1 MKNISL
7 YEAKQ
12 NLLQFVELVKNGEP
26 ITIWQDGRPVAL
38 LTRTDESLS
47 ESQQKISAD
56 PLLGLRFYSF
66 LIAGLCV
73 IIGVIIVPALLILIH
88 GVVVELFSI

>member
-1 MKNISL
+1 MKNVSL

-12 NLLQFVELVKNGEP
+12 NLLQFVELVKSGEP

-38 LTRTDESLS
+38 LTRIDESLS

-56 PLLGLRFYSF
+56 SLRGLRLYSF

-73 IIGVIIVPALLILIH
+73 IIGVIVVPPLLILIH
-88 GVVVELFSI
+88 AIVVELLSI

>member
-1 MKNISL
+1 MKNVSL

-12 NLLQFVELVKNGEP
+12 NLLQFVELVKSGEP

-38 LTRTDESLS
+38 LTRIDESLS

-56 PLLGLRFYSF
+56 SLRRLRLYSF

-73 IIGVIIVPALLILIH
+73 IIGVIVVPALLILIH
-88 GVVVELFSI
+88 AIVVELLSI